1 MTLPGCALSPPV
13 AKSVPVAVE
22 IRDTPP
28 AELLRCPV
36 APVGYPADA
45 EATMPAGVR
54 AATIRMATALRD
66 TRDQLLRL
74 IGWHD
79 ASVCKEAAR

>member
-1 MTLPGCALSPPV
+1 MTLPGCALTPPV

-79 ASVCKEAAR
+79 ASACKDTAR

>member
-1 MTLPGCALSPPV
+1 MTLPGCAVSPPV
-13 AKSVPVAVE
+13 ARSVPVAVE

-28 AELLRCPV
+28 AELLRCPI

-45 EATMPAGVR
+45 EATMPAAVR

-79 ASVCKEAAR
+79 AAACKESTQ

>member
-1 MTLPGCALSPPV
+1 MTLPACVRQVPV

-28 AELLRCPV
+28 AALLRCPV
-36 APVGYPADA
+36 APVGYPTDA

-54 AATIRMATALRD
+54 AATIRMASALRD

-74 IGWHD
+74 IRWHTPE
-79 ASVCKEAAR
+79 ACK

>member
-1 MTLPGCALSPPV
+1 MPV
-13 AKSVPVAVE
+13 TVE

-66 TRDQLLRL
+66 TRDQLMRL

-79 ASVCKEAAR
+79 AAACKDEVK

>member
-1 MTLPGCALSPPV
+1 M
-13 AKSVPVAVE
+13 PVAVE
-22 IRDTPP
+22 VRDTPP

-36 APVGYPADA
+36 ALVGYPADA

-79 ASVCKEAAR
+79 ATACKETAQ

>member
-1 MTLPGCALSPPV
+1 MTLPGCVRQVPV

-36 APVGYPADA
+36 APIGYPAYA

-54 AATIRMATALRD
+54 AATIRLATALRD
-66 TRDQLLRL
+66 TRDQLMRL

-79 ASVCKEAAR
+79 ATACKEPAQ